1 MPDLTKRCPASNNQH
16 HCRECPVVE
25 EQWHLQ
31 RLLNDMAWAKGVQE
45 YIGDGEI
52 SDADIQ
58 QLKIQP
64 QPLTPK
70 EVCWF
75 CLLLQGVS
83 SEQIAERF
91 NISYKSTVRPA
102 LSKTLYKYV
111 KRLTNKPIK
120 DWAQV
125 RVYLELATENNQSKY
140 RKGVI
145 SSIREE
151 PLEIRLVISGN
162 QDIDA
167 ILNKLRQIPGLAELI
182 KREPYDS

>member
-1 MPDLTKRCPASNNQH
+1 L
-16 HCRECPVVE
+16 V
-25 EQWHLQ
+25 L
-31 RLLNDMAWAKGVQE
+31 
-45 YIGDGEI
+45 
-52 SDADIQ
+52 
-58 QLKIQP
+58 
-64 QPLTPK
+64 
-70 EVCWF
+70 
-75 CLLLQGVS
+75 LLLQGVS

-125 RVYLELATENNQSKY
+125 RVYLDLATEKNQSKY

-167 ILNKLRQIPGLAELI
+167 ILNKLRQIPSLAELI